1 MTDDTTPQP
10 ATIAELRAA
19 RRAQQAHDNTL
30 REAVRL
36 EAQRAGFP
44 DPTSVALEGDF
55 SAVTVTDDGQVD
67 RAEIRRR
74 LADLS
79 SHRPELT
86 GGRPVDPSWYRSSV
100 NTEPDL
106 RGAWDDATVA
116 DFDKL
121 FFGTT

>member
-1 MTDDTTPQP
+1 MTDDTNPQP
-10 ATIAELRAA
+10 TTIEELHAA
-19 RRAQQAHDNTL
+19 RRAQQVHDTTL
-30 REAVRL
+30 RDAVRR

-55 SAVTVTDDGQVD
+55 SGVTVTDDGKVD

-74 LADLS
+74 LADLCTY
-79 SHRPELT
+79 RPDLT
-86 GGRPVDPSWYRSSV
+86 GGRQVDSSWHRSSV

-106 RGAWDDATVA
+106 RGAWDDATVT